1 MSRKKESND
10 IMTKHKQV
18 RFGKRVLRG
27 PEPVALVGP
36 EQNKDTLSAGEFV
49 EQLYGP
55 GYQCVII
62 PPADKAVNM

>member
-1 MSRKKESND
+1 MSRKKTSSD
-10 IMTKHKQV
+10 IMTKKKQV
-18 RFGKRVLRG
+18 KFGKRVLLG

-36 EQNKDTLSAGEFV
+36 AENKDTLSAGEFV

-62 PPADKAVNM
+62 PPSDKAVNV

>member
-1 MSRKKESND
+1 MSRKKESKD
-10 IMTKHKQV
+10 ILTKHKQV

-62 PPADKAVNM
+62 PPAGKAG

>member
-1 MSRKKESND
+1 MSRKKNSND
-10 IMTKHKQV
+10 MLTKKKQV
-18 RFGKRVLRG
+18 KFGRRVLRG

-55 GYQCVII
+55 GYQCLII
-62 PPADKAVNM
+62 PPDETQKAM

>member
-10 IMTKHKQV
+10 ILTKHKQV

-36 EQNKDTLSAGEFV
+36 EQNKDTLSPGEFV

-62 PPADKAVNM
+62 PPAGKAG

>member
-1 MSRKKESND
+1 MSRKKDSND
-10 IMTKHKQV
+10 ILTKQKQV
-18 RFGKRVLRG
+18 RVGKRVLRG

-62 PPADKAVNM
+62 PPSDKAVNM